1 MLQPTDLCT
10 NTGERVTEV
19 LCTKNL
25 DERPLTASILDR
37 YTDLPPEIVPMDIT
51 DDTVTEVDG
60 KLSGWARPGGDGLSE
75 TPALDPAFWSG
86 KRGDTSDCCR
96 LCGVVRQRAAPMG
109 RLLSYDERPA
119 DHTGK
124 EDRIQASCGWE
135 NLAAA
140 DG

>member
-10 NTGERVTEV
+10 NTGERVIEV

-60 KLSGWARPGGDGLSE
+60 KLSGWARPGG
-75 TPALDPAFWSG
+75 
-86 KRGDTSDCCR
+86 
-96 LCGVVRQRAAPMG
+96 G
-109 RLLSYDERPA
+109 R
-119 DHTGK
+119 T
-124 EDRIQASCGWE
+124 Q
-135 NLAAA
+135 
-140 DG
+140 